1 MKDCCL
7 LALSKETTSLY
18 ETDGFRNTDLQRNYY
33 YYLQLKKEEEVKN
46 SLYWCEALISS
57 DSLEY
62 VWLWDT
68 IEPESK
74 RILGFSISKEQ
85 NMLIAEKYLSKNTEI
100 SMANIRGI
108 NIDGGTCW
116 YPPQAH
122 QFLKLQHHTSMF
134 PIWEKHHYW
143 KDYAAHKG

>member
-1 MKDCCL
+1 
-7 LALSKETTSLY
+7 
-18 ETDGFRNTDLQRNYY
+18 
-33 YYLQLKKEEEVKN
+33 
-46 SLYWCEALISS
+46 LISS

-85 NMLIAEKYLSKNTEI
+85 NMLVVEKFLSKNTDMN
-100 SMANIRGI
+100 MANIRGI

-116 YPPQAH
+116 YPPQAY
-122 QFLKLQHHTSMF
+122 QFLKLRHHAFIHILLMKKASLL
-134 PIWEKHHYW
+134 
-143 KDYAAHKG
+143 KGLCNT